1 MKSETHL
8 EQPVRPDEEVIQE
21 DVQAPPPVRRL
32 PYKTVLVAVVVG
44 IITISGVWLF
54 VIDQEK
60 TLSNAVTEP
69 EPDIQTHEFT
79 EAIGTRIARTEDKY
93 DQVDRRLAS
102 LSGRVDRGFETQKS
116 HSTSVKDGLAAL
128 ANSVQTVKVAVT
140 DLVKSNKELSQRLDE
155 AISRLDILIK
165 DVRKRKVAQRKPTAK
180 PQPAKTPPFHIDAV
194 DVWDDVTYVAISQA
208 GRVAF
213 LRLGEQ
219 QSGWT
224 ATYIDRLK
232 GQVKFQG
239 PAGQVHSV
247 SIQR

>member
-1 MKSETHL
+1 MKSEIHL

-54 VIDQEK
+54 VIDEEK
-60 TLSNAVTEP
+60 TLSSAVTEL

-79 EAIGTRIARTEDKY
+79 EAIRTRVARTEDKY

-102 LSGRVDRGFETQKS
+102 LSGRIDRGFETQKS

-155 AISRLDILIK
+155 AISRLDIL
-165 DVRKRKVAQRKPTAK
+165 RKRKVAQRKPTAK
-180 PQPAKTPPFHIDAV
+180 PQPAKTPPFHIDAI
-194 DVWDDVTYVAISQA
+194 DVWDGVTYVAISQS
-208 GRVAF
+208 GGVAF
-213 LRLGEQ
+213 LKLGEQ

-239 PAGQVHSV
+239 PAGQVHSA